1 MVDQVAVVEP
11 FPLGTWD
18 SQVELEA
25 KAPTVVLVRP
35 EPLRSVAVVAPPRLA
50 VTGLQRRAATAGL
63 ERPAASPA
71 ARSRTQAA
79 VAAVD
84 KRFAALVAQAAVA
97 EENCQVALGLTT
109 EPQILAAAVV
119 VVTARPARLVVAAS
133 SFFVIR
139 PERFMRPAV
148 RLRPPA
154 RTQFIRLQPRVH
166 LPLV

>member
-1 MVDQVAVVEP
+1 MVGRAVAAAP
-11 FPLGTWD
+11 IPLGRD
-18 SQVELEA
+18 RQVELEA

-35 EPLRSVAVVAPPRLA
+35 EPLRSVAVAATPRLA
-50 VTGLQRRAATAGL
+50 VTDRGRRAATAGL

-139 PERFMRPAV
+139 PALSMRPAV
-148 RLRPPA
+148 RLRPAA
-154 RTQFIRLQPRVH
+154 RTQFIRLHPRDH

>member
-1 MVDQVAVVEP
+1 VAVVERS
-11 FPLGTWD
+11 PLGRD
-18 SQVELEA
+18 RQVELEA

-35 EPLRSVAVVAPPRLA
+35 EPLRSVAAAATLRLA
-50 VTGLQRRAATAGL
+50 VTDRERRAATVAL
-63 ERPAASPA
+63 ARPAASPA

-79 VAAVD
+79 VAVVD
-84 KRFAALVAQAAVA
+84 KWSAALEAQAAA
-97 EENCQVALGLTT
+97 AAENCQVVLGLTT
-109 EPQILAAAVV
+109 EPQILAVVVV

-154 RTQFIRLQPRVH
+154 RIRFIRLQPRVH

>member
-1 MVDQVAVVEP
+1 MVDQVAVVDRSP
-11 FPLGTWD
+11 IRRD
-18 SQVELEA
+18 RQVELEA
-25 KAPTVVLVRP
+25 KAPTVVLVRT

-84 KRFAALVAQAAVA
+84 KRFAALVAQAAAA

-109 EPQILAAAVV
+109 EPQILAVVVV
-119 VVTARPARLVVAAS
+119 VVTARPARLAAPVS
-133 SFFVIR
+133 SFSVIR
-139 PERFMRPAV
+139 PERSMRPAV
-148 RLRPPA
+148 RLRPAA
-154 RTQFIRLQPRVH
+154 RTQFIRLQPQEH
-166 LPLV
+166 LPLR